1 MNFGLLQ
8 HLNFSQRRDI
18 TNNNNQTIT
27 TIDANNDNTNNSNS
41 STVNDIPDKT
51 KSQ

>member
-1 MNFGLLQ
+1 MNCGLLQ

-18 TNNNNQTIT
+18 TNNNNQTT